1 MRLFLVLALFVTLP
15 SCNALQNAA
24 ARDPQRCERDPT
36 CAKKRGHSND
46 CNTQC
51 ADSPACVQR
60 CEEIEISSGTSGR

>member
-1 MRLFLVLALFVTLP
+1 MRVLIIIAALASFGACNTLQ
-15 SCNALQNAA
+15 SAA
-24 ARDPQRCERDPT
+24 ARDPQRCERDPS